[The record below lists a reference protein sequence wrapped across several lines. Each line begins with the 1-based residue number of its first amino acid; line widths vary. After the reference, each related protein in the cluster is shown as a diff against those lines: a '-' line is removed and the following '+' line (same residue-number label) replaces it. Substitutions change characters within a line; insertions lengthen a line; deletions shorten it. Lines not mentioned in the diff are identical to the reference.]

1 MGRVHPE
8 PPRHSA
14 AGQLRPGEGRAAWG
28 ADDTGNLVWSP
39 LDWGQ
44 LCPRVSFHPCC
55 SKPGTW
61 HPGGAKSMLLER
73 VNGRCKQGRAGLYL
87 NSFH

>member
-28 ADDTGNLVWSP
+28 ADETGNLVWSP
-39 LDWGQ
+39 LDRGQ
-44 LCPRVSFHPCC
+44 LCPSVTIPTVPSLVPGIQEVPNQC
-55 SKPGTW
+55 SLKESVAG
-61 HPGGAKSMLLER
+61 
-73 VNGRCKQGRAGLYL
+73 VNKGHAGLYL